1 MVRILLIDDVPN
13 DRLLAIRALRRAFQT
28 IHITEIF
35 GEEDFAQ
42 FLETGQFDA
51 VVTDYQFGWSNGIQV
66 LQQVKSRYPHRPVIM
81 FTRTGNQEVAVEA
94 MKSGLDDYVIKYP
107 KYLVRLAA
115 ATKAA
120 LKRAAERRQAAK
132 LELRLKSLLDHL
144 HVGVFRATK
153 DGQIVEV
160 NTAFLQMLGLL
171 SLDEMASSLRNYFI
185 RIQGSS
191 ASKPWE
197 REIELERADGQKIWV
212 LLNQREQEI
221 NGTTYIDGLLEDIT
235 ERKQAEIELH
245 QLNETLEERVR
256 QRTAELEE
264 ANAELEAFAF
274 SVSHDLQ
281 EPLRAMQGF
290 AQALL
295 EDYSDRLDHLG
306 RDYARRISA
315 AALRSYE
322 LVRNLLTYSRF
333 GENIQIQTVDLNPL
347 LTDATAQLEQ
357 KIQETQADITI
368 RFPLSQVQA
377 HYITLLQV
385 VTNLLSNAIK
395 FVPPGVQPQIQIWTE
410 TRDSRVCL
418 WVQDN
423 GIGIA
428 PQDQTRIFRVF
439 ERLHSEDTYSGTG
452 IGLSIVRKGVE
463 QMNGQLGVES
473 RLGEGSRFWIEL
485 PTAGESLT

>member
-1 MVRILLIDDVPN
+1 MVHILLIDDVPN
-13 DRLLAIRALRRAFQT
+13 DRLLAIRALRRAFQK
-28 IHITEIF
+28 IKITEAL

-42 FLETGQFDA
+42 VLETGKFDV

-66 LQQVKSRYPHRPVIM
+66 LQQVKSRYPNCPVIM
-81 FTRTGNQEVAVEA
+81 FTRTGNQEIAVEA
-94 MKSGLDDYVIKYP
+94 MKSGLDDYVIKNP
-107 KYLVRLAA
+107 KHLVRLAA
-115 ATKAA
+115 AIKAA

-144 HVGVFRATK
+144 NVGVFRATK
-153 DGQIVEV
+153 DGQIVGA
-160 NTAFLQMLGLL
+160 NMAFVHMLGLV
-171 SLDEMASSLRNYFI
+171 SLDDMDSSLRNYFI

-197 REIELERADGQKIWV
+197 REIELERADGQKVWA

-221 NGTTYIDGLLEDIT
+221 NGTIYIDGLLEDIT

-245 QLNETLEERVR
+245 QLNETLEERVM

-264 ANAELEAFAF
+264 ANAELEAFTF

-281 EPLRAMQGF
+281 EPLRSMQGF

-295 EDYSDRLDHLG
+295 EDYSDRLDPLG

-315 AALRSYE
+315 AALRAYE

-333 GENIQIQTVDLNPL
+333 GENIQIQTVDLDLL

-368 RFPLSQVQA
+368 RSPLSHVQA

-395 FVPPGVQPQIQIWTE
+395 FVPPGGQPQIQIWTE
-410 TRDSRVCL
+410 IRNSRIRL
-418 WVQDN
+418 WIEDN

-428 PQDQTRIFRVF
+428 PEDQNYIFRVF
-439 ERLHSEDTYSGTG
+439 ERLHSEETYSGTG
-452 IGLSIVRKGVE
+452 IGLSIVRKGIE
-463 QMNGQLGVES
+463 RMDGQWGVES

-485 PTAGESLT
+485 PTAGE